1 MKLPRRQQQKIY
13 CMCRSIKHITAEN
26 QSKIVSACNSTG
38 FGDAVLEYIT
48 TDATSDAICDKYGLN
63 HKLLAVKT
71 AVAFRTIAK
80 TI

>member
-1 MKLPRRQQQKIY
+1 MKLPRHQQQKIY
-13 CMCRSIKHITAEN
+13 CACQIIEHLTLDAQN
-26 QSKIVSACNSTG
+26 KIISACDSTG
-38 FGDAVLEYIT
+38 YGDAVLEYIT
-48 TDATSDAICDKYGLN
+48 TDATSEEICNKYGVN